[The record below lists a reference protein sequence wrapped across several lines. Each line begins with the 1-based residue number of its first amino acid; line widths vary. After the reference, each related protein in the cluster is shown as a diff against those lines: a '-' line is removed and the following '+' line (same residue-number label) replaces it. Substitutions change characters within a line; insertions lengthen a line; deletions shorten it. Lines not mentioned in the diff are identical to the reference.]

1 MRKEYWKKVSLLLV
15 AAILLFSGCGT
26 SEEKKSPYEGKWIGL
41 VAETMGVQMS
51 VEEAIGGAF
60 EFEVKKNNKV
70 EFTVGDEHGSG
81 KWSVEENQFTLTIE
95 GAEMT
100 GEIGDNCITFED
112 MLEMRVKVIFAKDG
126 TDAMDPSLY
135 MLSLIHI

>member
-70 EFTVGDEHGSG
+70 LRLAERAADRLQEFRRKYPE
-81 KWSVEENQFTLTIE
+81 KAKRKRSVT
-95 GAEMT
+95 
-100 GEIGDNCITFED
+100 
-112 MLEMRVKVIFAKDG
+112 
-126 TDAMDPSLY
+126 
-135 MLSLIHI
+135 